1 MADFSKS
8 DPEELAHNFTLV
20 HGAVLGNSDAPP
32 SDPVPSPASAVFEL
46 PVVHS
51 SHSVGLSVASCFY
64 ETTRSYN
71 ERCQESK

>member
-20 HGAVLGNSDAPP
+20 HGAVLGNNDAP

-46 PVVHS
+46 PPVLFFCND
-51 SHSVGLSVASCFY
+51 VGLSMAGCVY
-64 ETTRSYN
+64 EITRSYD
-71 ERCQESK
+71 ECG